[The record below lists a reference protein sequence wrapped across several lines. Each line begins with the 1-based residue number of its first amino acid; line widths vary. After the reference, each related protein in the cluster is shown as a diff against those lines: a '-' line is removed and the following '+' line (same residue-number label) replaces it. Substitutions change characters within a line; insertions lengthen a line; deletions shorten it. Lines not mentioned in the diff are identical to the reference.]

1 MSFFKELFSSFSNNN
16 SEKPSQ
22 NTDILTNSAKRV
34 IPSIADCSYRN
45 TGLNNMTFDELKN
58 LLKNDVFEKKL
69 NRACGNNI
77 AYADMLKKDI
87 VYYYNL
93 MDDLNDHICSILTDR
108 RLLSVDEWMDVF
120 SHLQRKNLIHDIYE
134 AKNSDILDD
143 YKYIYGDDLIRRL
156 ESDYT
161 WMYIN
166 SSLLLGCVSAIYE
179 KPHFGHDLFDCPCD
193 IVVDEINKACEKW
206 TAFFFKQRAPKV
218 ETATKEEVY
227 SQVNNVSRDT
237 TYNQTSTH
245 DVYKTKVEEVK
256 EVDNSVSD
264 DSSYELHS
272 EKVEDNKPKDDFVVK
287 TESILKRCEDDEIVQ
302 NSFIGEEDDELVVAD
317 SVVKKYE
324 DFDSVENEI
333 IKEEVEEEI
342 SELDNYNSATSYD
355 YSYNNVEI
363 SEVELSST
371 YQDTYKQDA
380 YKTEDVYTDYT
391 TNQVQTYEELDN
403 DYEVDTNYSY
413 EQETKTVENTVDYV
427 ETVNTVETVDYV
439 EDEPQN
445 NEEHVLSEDAKQAI
459 YQVAQQS
466 FKYTDFSAS
475 TYKDFQD
482 FMAKNVFDKKLN
494 RFNGDVLRYTDDLK
508 KNILYY
514 YNLVEDLK
522 YHMNFLMTSK
532 ELIDVEKW
540 MSIFGKLQTSN
551 KVENIETTQNA
562 DILDS
567 YDEIP
572 VNNLIPSLERDY
584 TWMYLSSNLWL
595 GCIYAIYE
603 YPDFSLAL
611 FAEPAGCI
619 VDEFMYE
626 CDDIMINWR
635 LGKSTNAVEQ
645 MQTV

>member
-1 MSFFKELFSSFSNNN
+1 
-16 SEKPSQ
+16 
-22 NTDILTNSAKRV
+22 
-34 IPSIADCSYRN
+34 
-45 TGLNNMTFDELKN
+45 
-58 LLKNDVFEKKL
+58 
-69 NRACGNNI
+69 
-77 AYADMLKKDI
+77 
-87 VYYYNL
+87 
-93 MDDLNDHICSILTDR
+93 
-108 RLLSVDEWMDVF
+108 
-120 SHLQRKNLIHDIYE
+120 
-134 AKNSDILDD
+134 
-143 YKYIYGDDLIRRL
+143 
-156 ESDYT
+156 
-161 WMYIN
+161 
-166 SSLLLGCVSAIYE
+166 
-179 KPHFGHDLFDCPCD
+179 
-193 IVVDEINKACEKW
+193 
-206 TAFFFKQRAPKV
+206 
-218 ETATKEEVY
+218 
-227 SQVNNVSRDT
+227 
-237 TYNQTSTH
+237 
-245 DVYKTKVEEVK
+245 
-256 EVDNSVSD
+256 
-264 DSSYELHS
+264 
-272 EKVEDNKPKDDFVVK
+272 
-287 TESILKRCEDDEIVQ
+287 
-302 NSFIGEEDDELVVAD
+302 
-317 SVVKKYE
+317 
-324 DFDSVENEI
+324 
-333 IKEEVEEEI
+333 
-342 SELDNYNSATSYD
+342 
-355 YSYNNVEI
+355 
-363 SEVELSST
+363 
-371 YQDTYKQDA
+371 
-380 YKTEDVYTDYT
+380 
-391 TNQVQTYEELDN
+391 
-403 DYEVDTNYSY
+403 
-413 EQETKTVENTVDYV
+413 
-427 ETVNTVETVDYV
+427 
-439 EDEPQN
+439 
-445 NEEHVLSEDAKQAI
+445 I